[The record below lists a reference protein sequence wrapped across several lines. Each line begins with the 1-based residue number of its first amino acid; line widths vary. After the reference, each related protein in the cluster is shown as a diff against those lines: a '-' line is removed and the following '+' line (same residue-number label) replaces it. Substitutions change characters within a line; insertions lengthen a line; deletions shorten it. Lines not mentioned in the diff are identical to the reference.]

1 MKQSIVFTVTLVFCF
16 NFLCAQKTPNLDAFF
31 KDFKKIINVS
41 DTVNIYLSKSFFKS
55 NRINLA
61 PDTFYTSMLK
71 HNNDGQIEFIFKPN
85 EKKYLMD
92 EFFKNKTFPLDELK
106 AKSYR
111 IVPVD
116 SLRKQHRFDFWEQYS
131 KLYNSAY
138 YTVSNPVF
146 FRNNKY
152 CLMEY
157 GYRCGSLCGE
167 TKLVIF
173 KKIKGIWKEFIYL
186 ALIES

>member
-1 MKQSIVFTVTLVFCF
+1 MKKILLLNLFLLLSF
-16 NFLCAQKTPNLDAFF
+16 NFLTAQNSENINSFF
-31 KDFKKIINVS
+31 KDFKKIINES
-41 DTVNIYLSKSFFKS
+41 DTLNIYLSKSFFKS

-71 HNNDGQIEFIFKPN
+71 HNNDGRIEFIFQPN
-85 EKKYLMD
+85 EKKYLMG

-106 AKSYR
+106 TKSYR
-111 IVPVD
+111 IIQVD

-131 KLYNSAY
+131 KLYNCSY
-138 YTVSNPVF
+138 YTISYPVF

>member
-1 MKQSIVFTVTLVFCF
+1 MKQLIVFTFTLVFCF
-16 NFLCAQKTPNLDAFF
+16 NFLFAQKTHNLDSFL
-31 KDFKKIINVS
+31 KDFKKS
-41 DTVNIYLSKSFFKS
+41 MQTDDTMNIHLRKPFFKIEDIS
-55 NRINLA
+55 NA

-71 HNNDGQIEFIFKPN
+71 HDNDGRIEFIFQPN

-92 EFFKNKTFPLDELK
+92 EFFKNKIFPLDELK
-106 AKSYR
+106 TKSYR

-131 KLYNSAY
+131 KLYKSAY
-138 YTVSNPVF
+138 YTVSNPIF

-152 CLMEY
+152 CLIEY
-157 GYRCGSLCGE
+157 GYSCGPLCGE
-167 TKLVIF
+167 NNLVIY
-173 KKIKGIWKEFIYL
+173 KKIKGRWKEFIYL